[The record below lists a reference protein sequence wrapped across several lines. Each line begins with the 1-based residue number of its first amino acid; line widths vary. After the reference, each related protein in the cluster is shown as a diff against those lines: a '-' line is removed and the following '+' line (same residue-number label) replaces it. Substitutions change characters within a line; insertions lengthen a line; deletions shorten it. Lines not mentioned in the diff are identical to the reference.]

1 MKIIIDTKGS
11 DKGPSAI
18 VRGAALALEKYEDLS
33 LVLAGNREVIAPL
46 CAENGIDRNRAEIL
60 EAPDEVTNFDA
71 PSEAVFKKPNA
82 SMMASLRALGEREDL
97 DGMITSGN
105 TGAVLSGCVRY
116 LSTPERVRP
125 ALAALLP
132 AENGTDTCLVDTGAT
147 VDCTPQMLHH
157 FARLGSKFMQ
167 TAYRIDRPKVGLLS
181 NGAEP
186 TKGNKL
192 VKETHA
198 LLAADESLN
207 FIGNVE
213 GNIALS
219 GVCDVLVCDGF
230 AGNQVFKSAEGIAK
244 RIITDVV
251 KYAKKSGNPEM
262 MKLVAH
268 LLGIYDFSALGGG
281 IILGVGKPVIKARGN
296 ANADSILNTA
306 EMLLNMAKNKK
317 LYDGKD
323 ER

>member
-11 DKGPSAI
+11 DKGPAAI
-18 VRGAALALEKYEDLS
+18 VKGAALALEKYEDLS

-46 CAENGIDRNRAEIL
+46 CAENGINMERAEIL

-230 AGNQVFKSAEGIAK
+230 AGNQVMKVTEGTFR
-244 RIITDVV
+244 RIITEVMMHGQKTGSRDVLALGKALIG
-251 KYAKKSGNPEM
+251 KYD
-262 MKLVAH
+262 L
-268 LLGIYDFSALGGG
+268 SALGGG
-281 IILGVGKPVIKARGN
+281 YILGIRKPVIKARGN
-296 ANADSILNTA
+296 SGEQAIVSICG
-306 EMLLNMAKNKK
+306 MLQNLARHKK
-317 LYDGKD
+317 FY
-323 ER
+323 EQ